1 MKYPNLEAEMKRVGV
16 TGIMIAE
23 YLHVGR
29 NTISHWMNGT
39 KSAFPIA
46 TAKKIRDE
54 FFKGQSLDYL
64 FDESPKSGS

>member
-1 MKYPNLEAEMKRVGV
+1 MRYPNLEAEMKRAGI
-16 TGIMIAE
+16 TGNTVAE
-23 YLHVGR
+23 HLNIGR
-29 NTISHWMNGT
+29 STFSGWMNGA

-46 TAKKIRDE
+46 KAKEIRDE